1 MVMITNLFRIFDP
14 STSNSFSINWFSIF
28 TLFLIIPLIFW
39 VGAGRVTIVFKHVYL
54 YILNEFKVVLNKT
67 PEVILLIFSFF
78 LFILTNNVVG
88 LLPFTFTATSHM
100 SITVAIALPLWLG
113 IIIYGWTNNTSNL
126 LVHLVPNGTPTIL
139 IPLIVI
145 IETISNLIRPLTLA
159 VRLAANII
167 AGHLLISLLTGATP
181 LTPLILKPILISAQ
195 LALESL
201 EIAVAIIQA
210 YVFSVL
216 ITLYTEETNS

>member
-1 MVMITNLFRIFDP
+1 M
-14 STSNSFSINWFSIF
+14 
-28 TLFLIIPLIFW
+28 
-39 VGAGRVTIVFKHVYL
+39 
-54 YILNEFKVVLNKT
+54 
-67 PEVILLIFSFF
+67 
-78 LFILTNNVVG
+78 G
-88 LLPFTFTATSHM
+88 LLPFTFTATAHIV
-100 SITVAIALPLWLG
+100 ITVSIALPMWLG
-113 IIIYGWTNNTSNL
+113 LIIYGSFHNTSNL

-139 IPLIVI
+139 MPLIVI

-181 LTPLILKPILISAQ
+181 ITPLLIKPILISAQ

-216 ITLYTEETNS
+216 ITLYTNETNS